1 MWSSVVLLSGT
12 ILIPDISGFTKFVN
26 ETEFSAGREI
36 TRQLLQG
43 IINNNILN
51 LEISEIEGDAV
62 LFYTKNTLTP
72 IQIKNQY
79 EIMLEGFSEK
89 LRS

>member
-1 MWSSVVLLSGT
+1 M
-12 ILIPDISGFTKFVN
+12 
-26 ETEFSAGREI
+26 